1 MDINDQ
7 KIEGLLRRLQLL
19 DSLERRI
26 CVMRVQIGRQRNDI
40 YGFNAPAFPSRSVAQ
55 AQVEREKLPS
65 KNRPQS
71 ETAWLRVPLAPTQ
84 LPDTFRKALRPDLLR
99 LLPTVA

>member
-1 MDINDQ
+1 
-7 KIEGLLRRLQLL
+7 
-19 DSLERRI
+19 
-26 CVMRVQIGRQRNDI
+26 MRF

-55 AQVEREKLPS
+55 AQVEREKLPN

-99 LLPTVA
+99 LSFQPWLSISRVGISHHLAGFAAGAA